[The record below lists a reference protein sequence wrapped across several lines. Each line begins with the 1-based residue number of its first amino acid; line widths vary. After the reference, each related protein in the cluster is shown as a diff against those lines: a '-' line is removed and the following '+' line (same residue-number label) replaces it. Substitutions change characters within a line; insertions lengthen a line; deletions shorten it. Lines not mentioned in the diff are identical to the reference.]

1 MRKSDQVDA
10 MTQAMKIEYDRA
22 VSKADVNAFLD
33 AFAQVCR
40 KSLAENG
47 EFIFHGVGKFSVSD
61 RKAREGRNPMTG
73 EPMTFPACKFV
84 KFKSLKPLKQ
94 VLNPESS
101 TEE

>member
-10 MTQAMKIEYDRA
+10 MTQAMKTQYDRA

>member
-40 KSLAENG
+40 KSLAESG

-61 RKAREGRNPMTG
+61 RAAREGRNPATG
-73 EPMTFPACKFV
+73 EPMTIAAHKGLRFSASKV
-84 KFKSLKPLKQ
+84 LKDS
-94 VLNPESS
+94 LNPKQ
-101 TEE
+101 